1 MKKVYYKEDEK
12 GNVVVDCFPSTKKSY
27 YEELQEYVG
36 QGYEQVIL
44 TEDIASSLVNTI
56 LQAGGKLED
65 IILYEQECH
74 EFDPA
79 YVPTSI
85 PWYKKLLGNGQRELE
100 QEADEHHRDYRAK
113 CLDEIAFTRKIQEQV
128 RNEIEVV
135 NRYPRLLHPLVLLK
149 IRDFKQYY
157 SRVVVSLN
165 GKTLEMRP
173 NGVFVTESEELE
185 EMVKEAVEQEM
196 VLLEMIP
203 VRKSQ

>member
-12 GNVVVDCFPSTKKSY
+12 GNVVVDCFPSTKKNY
-27 YEELQEYVG
+27 YEELQGYIR

-65 IILYEQECH
+65 IILYEPQCH

-113 CLDEIAFTRKIQEQV
+113 CLDELALTRKIQEQV

-185 EMVKEAVEQEM
+185 EMLKEAVEQEM

>member
-1 MKKVYYKEDEK
+1 MKKVYYKEDDK
-12 GNVVVDCFPSTKKSY
+12 GNVVVEGFPSTKKHY
-27 YEELQEYVG
+27 YEELQEHVG
-36 QGYEQVIL
+36 QGFEQLIL

-65 IILYEQECH
+65 VILYEPQCH

-79 YVPTSI
+79 YVPASI
-85 PWYKKLLGNGQRELE
+85 PWYKKLVGKGQREQE

-113 CLDEIAFTRKIQEQV
+113 CLDEIALTRNIQEQV

-157 SRVVVSLN
+157 SRVIVSLN
-165 GKTLEMRP
+165 GETLEMRP

-185 EMVKEAVEQEM
+185 EMLKEAVEKEM
-196 VLLEMIP
+196 VLLQMIP
-203 VRKSQ
+203 ARQAQ

>member
-185 EMVKEAVEQEM
+185 EMLKEAVEQEM

>member
-12 GNVVVDCFPSTKKSY
+12 GNVLVDCFPSTKKSY

-65 IILYEQECH
+65 ITLYEPQCH

-85 PWYKKLLGNGQRELE
+85 PWYKKLVGNGQRELE

-113 CLDEIAFTRKIQEQV
+113 CLDEIALTRKIQEQV
-128 RNEIEVV
+128 RNEVEVV